1 MRSSSA
7 RNGQRRSSPKRRKT
21 VPVGGAFSI
30 PSRNWRSTLYSIC
43 RPKRR
48 QQYRPNI
55 PSKREAKVVGSGDI
69 RDFPPHGGG
78 SREWDQRHRCRA
90 GISATIAGRN
100 VVQFDIFL

>member
-55 PSKREAKVVGSGDI
+55 PSKREAKVVGSGNI
-69 RDFPPHGGG
+69 RDFPPHGGEAANG
-78 SREWDQRHRCRA
+78 T
-90 GISATIAGRN
+90 SATAAALASQRQSPAET
-100 VVQFDIFL
+100 VLQFDILL